1 MVNKVLLA
9 GDKIMSEI
17 HLGKLVDHLLRTEEE
32 YKNLKKQEIHDIF
45 IKRN

>member
-9 GDKIMSEI
+9 GDKIMSEM
-17 HLGKLVDHLLRTEEE
+17 HLGKLVDHLLGTEEE